1 MNESRDGDK
10 KIITACIDGSGITE
24 SIIDTAAWASNTVGA
39 PLKFLHVLE
48 KATTPSVE
56 DRSGAIGPGSVTHL
70 LDELTELDEKRGKLA
85 MELGKHMLE
94 DAGLRARNA
103 GVDEVSSQQRHG
115 DLLEAL
121 KMCEDDTRIF
131 VIGRLGE
138 DHENHSHKL
147 GAHLESLVRAIH
159 TPIMVAVGHFATP
172 ESFMIAYDGSRTAN
186 TAIARI
192 ARSTLLKSMP
202 GHVVMIGPENDL
214 NQHNLKKATATLS
227 SSGHDVHS
235 HLRQGNVVDEL
246 AAFREEHDIGL
257 MVMGAYGHSRMREF
271 FVGSNTSKMISSS
284 VVPLL
289 LLR

>member
-1 MNESRDGDK
+1 MKERDAGK
-10 KIITACIDGSGITE
+10 NTIVAGIDGSAMTE
-24 SIIDTAAWASNTVGA
+24 SIIETASWASNTLAA

-48 KATTPSVE
+48 KATTPSHG
-56 DRSGAIGPGSVTHL
+56 DRSGAIGPGSVSHL
-70 LDELTELDEKRGKLA
+70 LDELTELDEKRGKIA
-85 MELGKHMLE
+85 MELGKHILE
-94 DAGLRARNA
+94 DASHRARAA
-103 GVDEVSSQQRHG
+103 GVQEVSTQQRHG

-121 KMCEDDTRIF
+121 KMCEQSTRLF

-159 TPIMVAVGHFATP
+159 TPIMVAVGHFHTP
-172 ESFMIAYDGSRTAN
+172 RSFMIAYDGSQTAN
-186 TAIARI
+186 KAIAGI
-192 ARSTLLKSMP
+192 ARSDLLKGMP
-202 GHVVMIGPENDL
+202 GHVVMIGPRNDL
-214 NQHNLKKATATLS
+214 NQHNLKKASETLS

-246 AAFREEHDIGL
+246 TAFREEHAIGL

-271 FVGSNTSKMISSS
+271 FVGSNTSKMISNS